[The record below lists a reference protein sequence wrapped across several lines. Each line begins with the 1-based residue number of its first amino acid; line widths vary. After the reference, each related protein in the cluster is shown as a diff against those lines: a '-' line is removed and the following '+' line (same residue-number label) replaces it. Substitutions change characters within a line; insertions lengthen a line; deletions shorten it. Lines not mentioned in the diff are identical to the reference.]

1 MENREIDKV
10 DIKKREAYIN
20 ETAII
25 GEQAEIG
32 NNSKVWHFTTIF
44 GKVGENCTIGQN
56 CHVSQD
62 VTIGDNCK
70 IQNNVSIY
78 SGVEVHNK
86 VFIGPSAVFTN
97 VINPRAFIERKSEF
111 KKTILKEG
119 CSIGANST
127 ILCGVTIGKYAI
139 IGAGAL
145 VTKDVPDFAI
155 VINTNQILRY
165 TDEAGN

>member
-1 MENREIDKV
+1 MENRANDKV
-10 DIKKREAYIN
+10 DTKKIYVH
-20 ETAII
+20 ETSILGDNAII
-25 GEQAEIG
+25 GNG
-32 NNSKVWHFTTIF
+32 SKIWHFSTIF

-56 CHVSQD
+56 CFVSQD
-62 VTIGDNCK
+62 VTIGNGCK
-70 IQNNVSIY
+70 IQNNVSVY
-78 SGVEVHNK
+78 SGLEVHDK

-145 VTKDVPDFAI
+145 VTKDVPDFAVI
-155 VINTNQILRY
+155 VNHNQILRY
-165 TDEAGN
+165 TDENGN